1 MLKIDA
7 FATVHERQ
15 RRLAVEMEMPE
26 IPQQPYVAPVPHARQ
41 EGVHQQAPD
50 QVILKLVEFLN
61 R

>member
-1 MLKIDA
+1 
-7 FATVHERQ
+7 
-15 RRLAVEMEMPE
+15 MEMPE

-50 QVILKLVEFLN
+50 QVIPKLVEFLN